1 MMMMLIFVG
10 QWGNYTVLGNVLS
23 ILFGQAFTP
32 TQVSEIG
39 AVYILV
45 GLVGCQVLGAIVEKT
60 QAYRAVIRCICLITP
75 ILFAG
80 FTLTYNL
87 QSFYLMLV
95 LGGIAGF
102 FNVAIFPISMAYA
115 VKTAPNDSAATAN
128 GFLALMAQLYSAIV
142 TILITY
148 LINIAPQWGT
158 AFMGFICLFTFIA
171 SLFLKANNVEDKKS
185 KEAKG
190 SEGFA
195 SDSHEEE
202 LLD

>member
-1 MMMMLIFVG
+1 MMMFIFVG

-23 ILFGQAFTP
+23 ILFGQAFNP
-32 TQVSEIG
+32 TQVSMIG

-75 ILFAG
+75 ILFAA
-80 FTLTYNL
+80 FSLTYSME
-87 QSFYLMLV
+87 SFYLMLV

-128 GFLALMAQLYSAIV
+128 GFLALMA
-142 TILITY
+142 
-148 LINIAPQWGT
+148 
-158 AFMGFICLFTFIA
+158 
-171 SLFLKANNVEDKKS
+171 
-185 KEAKG
+185 
-190 SEGFA
+190 
-195 SDSHEEE
+195 
-202 LLD
+202 